1 MVGSGSC
8 GCILWSPGVGVTRAR
23 ICDAHVLGSAYIS
36 SRREERAC
44 DTCGFIDARV
54 RDVTQF
60 RTVFKSLGSSG

>member
-1 MVGSGSC
+1 MGRVVAFYGA
-8 GCILWSPGVGVTRAR
+8 LMLVLRELEFAMHMFLGVR
-23 ICDAHVLGSAYIS
+23 IS